1 MNQKNRRKIKVEK
14 FVFTPKSANEIAK
27 EYDAV
32 IVGAGGTG
40 LTAALQAHELGL
52 KVAVFEKNEKLGG
65 NTNRASSGMNAA
77 ESLVQLQ
84 HGIIDNKEDFY
95 KETLKG
101 GGLLNDRDMLRY
113 FVDHSAIAI
122 SWLME
127 HGIELTDLTITGGM
141 SKKRAHRPASMAP
154 VGGYLVT
161 GLLKQCQKEHI
172 DIFNNA
178 KVVKLLQED
187 DKKIDGIEVKTDVGT
202 SIVHAKAVL
211 LASGGFGA
219 SKEIIKKYRPD
230 LADYKTTNQ
239 PGATGDGLKLAE
251 DVDAQLMQMNFIQV
265 HPTAQTDTDHTFLIG
280 EGVRGEGAILVNKA
294 GKRFVNELNTR
305 KIVSNAI
312 TSLHEDGA
320 YLILDQSIRDHFKAV
335 EFYDSVG
342 LVERGD
348 SLEDLAQEIGVDSSN
363 LIKTV
368 AKWNEAIDKHDDT
381 EFGRTTGM
389 ERGIKKGPF
398 FAIHIHPAIH
408 YTMGGIHI
416 TPETKVLDSNG
427 NVIKGLYAAGEVSGG
442 LHGNNRI
449 GGNSIA
455 ETVIFGRQAG
465 MQIAKQ
471 VKAE

>member
-1 MNQKNRRKIKVEK
+1 MNK
-14 FVFTPKSANEIAK
+14 FVFTPNKIDELK
-27 EYDAV
+27 DQYDLV
-32 IVGAGGTG
+32 VVGSGGTG
-40 LTAALQAHELGL
+40 LTAALQAHELDL
-52 KVAVFEKNEKLGG
+52 KVAVFEKNKGLGG
-65 NTNRASSGMNAA
+65 NTNRASSGMNAS
-77 ESLVQLQ
+77 ESLVQLNE
-84 HGIIDNKEDFY
+84 GIIDNKEDFY

-127 HGIELTDLTITGGM
+127 HDIELTDLTITGGM

-161 GLLKQCQKEHI
+161 GLLKQIQKEEI
-172 DIFNNA
+172 PVFNEF
-178 KVVKLLQED
+178 KVTELLQD
-187 DKKIDGIEVKTDVGT
+187 NGAIDGVKVAT
-202 SIVHAKAVL
+202 SEGEKAVKAKAVL

-219 SKEIIKKYRPD
+219 SKDIIKKYRPD

-239 PGATGDGLKLAE
+239 EGATGDGLKLAE
-251 DVDAQLMQMNFIQV
+251 KVGAQLMQMNFIQV

-312 TSLHEDGA
+312 TALNEDGA
-320 YLILDQSIRDHFKAV
+320 YLILDQGIRDHFKTI
-335 EFYDSVG
+335 EFYDHVG
-342 LVERGD
+342 LVEHGD
-348 SLEDLAQEIGVDSSN
+348 SLEDLAKKIGVDAAG
-363 LIKTV
+363 LKATV
-368 AKWNEAIDKHDDT
+368 AKWNEDVEKGDDT

-389 ERGIKKGPF
+389 DRGITTGPY
-398 FAIHIHPAIH
+398 FAIHVHPAIH

-416 TPETKVLDSNG
+416 NPETEVLDGNG
-427 NVIKGLYAAGEVSGG
+427 NVIRGLFAAGEVSGG

-465 MQIAKQ
+465 MQIARLVREGK
-471 VKAE
+471 

>member
-1 MNQKNRRKIKVEK
+1 MAK
-14 FVFTPKSANEIAK
+14 FVFTPKRPNEIEK

-77 ESLVQLQ
+77 ESLVQLK

-113 FVDHSAIAI
+113 FVDHAALAV

-161 GLLKQCQKEHI
+161 GLLKQCQKEGI
-172 DIFNNA
+172 AIFNNA
-178 KVVKLLQED
+178 KVVKLLQD
-187 DKKIDGIEVKTDVGT
+187 ANKKVNGIEVNTEIGQSV
-202 SIVHAKAVL
+202 VHAKTVL

-230 LADYKTTNQ
+230 LVNYKTTNQ
-239 PGATGDGLKLAE
+239 PGATGDGLKLGE
-251 DVDAQLMQMNFIQV
+251 GVGAQLMQMNFIQV
-265 HPTAQTDTDHTFLIG
+265 HPTAQTDTDHTYLIG

-312 TSLHEDGA
+312 TALHEDGA
-320 YLILDQSIRDHFKAV
+320 YLILDQEIRDHFKAI

-342 LVERGD
+342 LVKHGD
-348 SLEDLAQEIGVDSSN
+348 SLTALAKTIGVDAKN
-363 LIKTV
+363 LEETV
-368 AKWNEAIDKHDDT
+368 AKWNKAVAAHQDA

-389 ERGIKKGPF
+389 DRGIDKGPF
-398 FAIHIHPAIH
+398 FAIHIHPAVH

-416 TPETKVLDSNG
+416 TPETQVLDGNG
-427 NVIKGLYAAGEVSGG
+427 NIIKGLYAAGEVSGG

-455 ETVIFGRQAG
+455 ETVVFGRQAG
-465 MQIAKQ
+465 IQMAKAI
-471 VKAE
+471 KEN

>member
-1 MNQKNRRKIKVEK
+1 
-14 FVFTPKSANEIAK
+14 
-27 EYDAV
+27 
-32 IVGAGGTG
+32 
-40 LTAALQAHELGL
+40 
-52 KVAVFEKNEKLGG
+52 
-65 NTNRASSGMNAA
+65 
-77 ESLVQLQ
+77 
-84 HGIIDNKEDFY
+84 
-95 KETLKG
+95 
-101 GGLLNDRDMLRY
+101 MLIY

-127 HGIELTDLTITGGM
+127 HDIELTDLTITGGM

-161 GLLKQCQKEHI
+161 GLLKQIQKEEI
-172 DIFNNA
+172 PVFNEA
-178 KVVKLLQED
+178 KVTELLQD
-187 DKKIDGIEVKTDVGT
+187 NGAIDGVKVAT
-202 SIVHAKAVL
+202 SEGEKAVKAKAVL

-219 SKEIIKKYRPD
+219 SKDIIKKYRPD

-239 PGATGDGLKLAE
+239 EGATGDGLKLAE
-251 DVDAQLMQMNFIQV
+251 KVGAQLMQMNFIQV

-312 TSLHEDGA
+312 TALNEDGA
-320 YLILDQSIRDHFKAV
+320 YLILDQGIRDHFKAI
-335 EFYDSVG
+335 EFYDHVG
-342 LVERGD
+342 LVEHGD
-348 SLEDLAQEIGVDSSN
+348 SLEDLAKKIGVDAAG
-363 LIKTV
+363 LKATV
-368 AKWNEAIDKHDDT
+368 AKWNEDVEKGDDT

-389 ERGIKKGPF
+389 DRGITTGPY
-398 FAIHIHPAIH
+398 FAIHVHPAIH

-416 TPETKVLDSNG
+416 NPETEVLDGNG
-427 NVIKGLYAAGEVSGG
+427 NVIRGLFAAGEVSGG

-465 MQIAKQ
+465 MQIARLVREGK
-471 VKAE
+471 

>member
-1 MNQKNRRKIKVEK
+1 MAK
-14 FVFTPKSANEIAK
+14 FIFTPNTADEIADS
-27 EYDAV
+27 YDAV
-32 IVGAGGTG
+32 IIGAGGTG

-52 KVAVFEKNEKLGG
+52 KVAVFEKNEQLGG
-65 NTNRASSGMNAA
+65 NTTRASSGMNAS
-77 ESLVQLQ
+77 ESLAQLQ
-84 HGIIDNKEDFY
+84 EGIIDNKEDFY

-122 SWLME
+122 DWLME

-161 GLLKQCQKEHI
+161 GLLKQIEKEGIHV
-172 DIFNNA
+172 FNDA
-178 KVVKLLQED
+178 KVIKLLQNDE
-187 DKKIDGIEVKTDVGT
+187 KAIDGVEVETKAGTKT
-202 SIVHAKAVL
+202 VHAKAVL

-219 SKEIIKKYRPD
+219 SKDIIKKYRPD
-230 LADYKTTNQ
+230 LVDYKTTNQ

-251 DVDAQLMQMNFIQV
+251 AVDAQLMQMNFIQV

-312 TSLHEDGA
+312 TGLNEDGA
-320 YLILDQSIRDHFKAV
+320 YLIFDQGIRDHFKAI
-335 EFYDSVG
+335 EFYDHVG
-342 LVERGD
+342 LVEHGATLD
-348 SLEDLAQEIGVDSSN
+348 ELAETIGVNAAN
-363 LIKTV
+363 LNETI
-368 AKWNEAIDKHDDT
+368 AKWNSEVAQKKDT
-381 EFGRTTGM
+381 DFGRTTGM
-389 ERGIKKGPF
+389 ERGIEKGPF
-398 FAIHIHPAIH
+398 FAIHVHPAIH
-408 YTMGGIHI
+408 YTMGGIHV
-416 TPETKVLDSNG
+416 TPETEVLDTNG
-427 NVIKGLYAAGEVSGG
+427 SIIDGLYAAGEVSGG

-465 MQIAKQ
+465 MQMAK
-471 VKAE
+471 KIRK